1 MKPGRFA
8 YRRATS
14 VDEALAVLAEHG
26 DEAKVLAGGQS
37 LVPLLNMRLAQPQ
50 VLVDISKVEALTA
63 ASVDDGE
70 VRYGAAT
77 VHRRFEDGD
86 VADATGGLLRTAAAG
101 IGYRAI
107 RNRGTVGGSLAHA
120 DASAEWP
127 VVMAA
132 TDARVLVR
140 SATAERTV
148 PAREFVTGF
157 FSSALDDDELI
168 TEVCVPRLT
177 ADTTWG
183 LHKFVR
189 KLGEF
194 SESLGVAILRWDGGT
209 VAAADIWLGAA
220 RDVPVRVTPLE
231 ERLVGAARPVDAAE
245 AETALAGVL
254 PAPSNAEARYRRHLH
269 AVTLSRAVADAITRR
284 TA

>member
-8 YRRATS
+8 YRRAES
-14 VDEALAVLAEHG
+14 VDEALTLLAEHG

-50 VLVDISKVEALTA
+50 VLVDISKVEALTST
-63 ASVDDGE
+63 SVDDGL

-86 VADATGGLLRTAAAG
+86 VDDATGGLLRTAAGG

-132 TDARVLVR
+132 SNASVQVR
-140 SATAERTV
+140 SASAERTIS
-148 PAREFVTGF
+148 AREFVTGF

-168 TEVCVPRLT
+168 TEVCVPRMP
-177 ADTTWG
+177 ANTTWG

-194 SESLGVAILRWDGGT
+194 SESLGVAILHWDGDA
-209 VAAADIWLGAA
+209 VSAADIWLGAA
-220 RDVPVRVTPLE
+220 RDVPVRVAPLE
-231 ERLVGAARPVDAAE
+231 ERLVGAAEPIDVAE
-245 AETALAGVL
+245 AEAALAGVL
-254 PAPSNAEARYRRHLH
+254 PAGTDADGRYRRHLH
-269 AVTLSRAVADAITRR
+269 AVTLSRAVTDAMTRR

>member
-8 YRRATS
+8 YHLASS
-14 VDEALAVLAEHG
+14 VDEALDLLAEHG

-37 LVPLLNMRLAQPQ
+37 LVPLLNMRLAQPS
-50 VLVDISKVEALTA
+50 VLVDISRVEALTSTTA
-63 ASVDDGE
+63 TEGQL
-70 VRYGAAT
+70 RYGAAT

-86 VADATGGLLRTAAAG
+86 VDDATGGLLQAAAAG

-107 RNRGTVGGSLAHA
+107 RNRGTLGGSLAHA

-132 TDARVLVR
+132 SDATVHVR
-140 SATAERTV
+140 SAAAQRTI

-168 TEVCVPRLT
+168 TEVEVPRLT
-177 ADTTWG
+177 SDVTWG

-194 SESLGVAILRWDGGT
+194 SESLGVVVLRWNGDT
-209 VAAADIWLGAA
+209 VIAADVWLGAA
-220 RDVPVRVTPLE
+220 RDVPLRVPALE
-231 ERLVGAARPVDAAE
+231 EMLLGTAQPVELAEIKSAVAAVLSGQTGAD
-245 AETALAGVL
+245 
-254 PAPSNAEARYRRHLH
+254 ARYRQHAH
-269 AVTLSRAVADAITRR
+269 AVTLSRTIDDAIMRR
-284 TA
+284 TR